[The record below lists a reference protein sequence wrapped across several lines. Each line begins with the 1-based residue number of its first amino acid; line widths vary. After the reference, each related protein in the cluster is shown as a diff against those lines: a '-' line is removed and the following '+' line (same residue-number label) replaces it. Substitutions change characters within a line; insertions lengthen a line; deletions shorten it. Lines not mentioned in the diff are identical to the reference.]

1 MFITILGALV
11 VAQAADT
18 DVCLLSLGH
27 KVAKRQA
34 AQETRRDF
42 AKLFREVDARRAD
55 LSGWSRSTQA
65 LRQKTLEDPSLKELL
80 GEGGMDDFIK
90 AQGESSDVCHAKM
103 LEAKRSL
110 DGLIHQVQRLATEI
124 EAENSVIEGNTN
136 TIKDALEKKK
146 HAEDVKESDIALCDE
161 KAEAAKKDTLGSMK
175 DEIDEMKN
183 IADPK
188 VRSEVATDVDY
199 SDVIQEHLED
209 VREHATVDL
218 TDEERGDI
226 VADAEAA
233 GAFIQIQT
241 EEHITTAV
249 EELASTLVA
258 VDARSCKAV
267 MAVLLKVE
275 RAHNL
280 TSGAPECDQARNN
293 LQKEFTTAFTEMTE
307 LYDRKSQEI
316 ADTAEDCKLKA
327 HEAFEEKD
335 EAIKETVKD
344 ATDSIAKAKDTLE
357 GLEPVLSDTK
367 TSVDKLR
374 AHIEE
379 QEKTCEMDD
388 DVSSHLTNIRDLIVD
403 LEECPGKNDFVLE
416 IPDWEPK
423 AVTES

>member
-11 VAQAADT
+11 VAQVAET

-34 AQETRRDF
+34 AQETRSDF
-42 AKLFREVDARRAD
+42 AKLFREVDARRAH

-65 LRQKTLEDPSLKELL
+65 LRKKALDDPTLKDLL
-80 GEGGMDDFIK
+80 GEARQDKTNMDDFIK

-161 KAEAAKKDTLGSMK
+161 KAEAAKKDTLGAMK
-175 DEIDEMKN
+175 DEIAEMKN

-209 VREHATVDL
+209 VREAASVDL

-233 GAFIQIQT
+233 FIQT

-249 EELASTLVA
+249 EELASTLAA

-267 MAVLLKVE
+267 MAVLVKVE

-280 TSGAPECDQARNN
+280 TSHAPECDQARNN

-307 LYDRKSQEI
+307 LYERKAQEI
-316 ADTAEDCKLKA
+316 TDTAEDCKLKA

-379 QEKTCEMDD
+379 QEKTCKMDD
-388 DVSSHLTNIRDLIVD
+388 DVSSHLSNIRDLIVD

-423 AVTES
+423 S